1 MSHFRA
7 HCRAFAFVAAS
18 GSSALTL
25 AAQSG
30 DANATHA
37 PRIATGVT
45 VGSLRYSGGRTEDAA
60 SALLKLRV
68 APGWS
73 ASIEPTFARATEP
86 ASGVYAASANSGLTD
101 VPLSLEYERAFA
113 GTLSPSL
120 DVSLAATLPVGNVA
134 TGFGTGTVGTALGLG
149 AGVAASENLGV
160 YANVGRTL
168 SSVAAQSAL
177 SGGASGWG
185 DLAASYQMGDR
196 LSLLAGYST
205 DLGAADS
212 TYGRGRSAS
221 AGIAYALAGPFS
233 LNVETSH
240 GFSGATP
247 EWSAVVG
254 IGTAFGSLDGA
265 RQLLSAFGG
274 GRHGL
279 KRNGSNGSNRA
290 SRRHA

>member
-1 MSHFRA
+1 MSQFRVRHLA
-7 HCRAFAFVAAS
+7 SVFAVASCA
-18 GSSALTL
+18 SALTV
-25 AAQSG
+25 AAQSEAG
-30 DANATHA
+30 SATHA

-45 VGSLRYSGGRTEDAA
+45 VGTLRYSGGRTEDAA
-60 SALLKLRV
+60 SALLKLRI

-86 ASGVYAASANSGLTD
+86 ASGVYAASSNSGLTD
-101 VPLSLEYERAFA
+101 VPLSLQYERAFA
-113 GTLSPSL
+113 GRLSPSL
-120 DVSLAATLPVGNVA
+120 DVSLAATLPVGNTA
-134 TGFGTGTVGTALGLG
+134 TGFGTGTFGTALGLG

-168 SSVAAQSAL
+168 SSVAAQSAFN
-177 SGGASGWG
+177 GGASGWG

-221 AGIAYALAGPFS
+221 AGIAYTLAGPLS

-247 EWSAVVG
+247 RWSAVIG

-279 KRNGSNGSNRA
+279 KRNGSNSS